1 MSGSAQKP
9 LRVQKVEKE
18 LHQCIGQAL
27 TELLFIDQGV
37 LVTVVE
43 VDVAADMRSAR
54 VFVSV
59 FPDHFQEEVFYELE
73 AIRVDVQKLISKK
86 IRMKFLPKLS
96 WHKDKSVN
104 EIDRI
109 GKILADSKRQLA
121 NEENADE
128 FVDEEE

>member
-1 MSGSAQKP
+1 MNEKP

-18 LHQCIGQAL
+18 LHQCIGKAL
-27 TELLFIDQGV
+27 SEFLFLDQNI

-43 VDVAADMRSAR
+43 VDVAGDMRSAR

-59 FPDHFQEEVFYELE
+59 FPDHYQDEVFHELE
-73 AIRVDVQKLISKK
+73 VVRVDIQKEISKR

-96 WHKDKSVN
+96 WHKDKSVH

-109 GKILADSKRQLA
+109 GKIL
-121 NEENADE
+121 NEESTKKNLSSSQEDE
-128 FVDEEE
+128 D

>member
-1 MSGSAQKP
+1 MSAVSIKP

-27 TELLFIDQGV
+27 TEFLFIDQGV
-37 LVTVVE
+37 LVSVVE
-43 VDVAADMRSAR
+43 VDVASDMRSAR

-59 FPDHFQEEVFYELE
+59 FPDDFKDEVFHELD
-73 AIRVDVQKLISKK
+73 AIRVDIQKEISKK

-96 WHKDKSVN
+96 WHKDKSVD

-109 GKILADSKRQLA
+109 GKILSESQKKK
-121 NEENADE
+121 
-128 FVDEEE
+128 

>member
-1 MSGSAQKP
+1 MSIKP

-27 TELLFIDQGV
+27 TEFLFIDQGV
-37 LVTVVE
+37 LVSVVE
-43 VDVAADMRSAR
+43 VDVATDMRSAR

-59 FPDHFQEEVFYELE
+59 FPDDFQDEVFHELD
-73 AIRVDVQKLISKK
+73 AIRVDIQKEISKK

-109 GKILADSKRQLA
+109 GKIFSESQKKTVKAKP
-121 NEENADE
+121 EE
-128 FVDEEE
+128 

>member
-1 MSGSAQKP
+1 MSLSVKP

-37 LVTVVE
+37 LVSVVE
-43 VDVAADMRSAR
+43 VDVASDMRSAR

-59 FPDHFQEEVFYELE
+59 FPDDFQEEVFHELD
-73 AIRVDVQKLISKK
+73 AIRVDIQKEISKK

-109 GKILADSKRQLA
+109 GKIFSESQRKIQGNESETETDS
-121 NEENADE
+121 EE
-128 FVDEEE
+128 

>member
-1 MSGSAQKP
+1 MNGPSQKP

-18 LHQCIGQAL
+18 LHQCIGKAV

-59 FPDHFQEEVFYELE
+59 FPDHYADEVFHELNV
-73 AIRVDVQKLISKK
+73 IRADVQKQIGKA
-86 IRMKFLPKLS
+86 IRMKFMPKIS

-109 GKILADSKRQLA
+109 GKIFS
-121 NEENADE
+121 EESQKNRSEDIS
-128 FVDEEE
+128 EEEE

>member
-1 MSGSAQKP
+1 MSDPTQKP

-43 VDVAADMRSAR
+43 VDVAGDMRSAR

-59 FPDHFQEEVFYELE
+59 FPDQFQEEVFYELD

-96 WHKDKSVN
+96 WHKDKSVK

-109 GKILADSKRQLA
+109 GKILADSKKFKSD
-121 NEENADE
+121 DE
-128 FVDEEE
+128 SVMDEEE